1 MRSLKKYMAL
11 GLSMCMLSS
20 SFIVST
26 PLTSFAKTS
35 SKKDDD
41 KDYTIGSASWDDSE
55 RALATWDEP
64 NDKTT
69 YKVRLYRGERAIGNW
84 ITTSSTHYDFTK
96 AIVEKGKGSYK
107 FKVYSTKGKQSDTTA
122 ESDLLDVD
130 ADTLKTYKDKKPMP
144 NNGTNGNNNGNNNNN
159 AGANAPGNLKTDSAA
174 DPAKGPGI
182 GLKKGGNTAPNN
194 AGPGITQN
202 NNNHSNN
209 SNNNATGNVLNSA
222 INVAA
227 GHNGWNQ
234 IGADWWYKDD
244 NGTAVQN
251 GWKLVHNLWY
261 YFQGDGV
268 MKKGWYQNKFGQW
281 FYLKP
286 SNGDMARGWRE
297 IDGKWYFFDKDN
309 GNMLVNTTTPDGY
322 KVDASGVWVK

>member
-130 ADTLKTYKDKKPMP
+130 ADTLKTYKDKKPMT

-159 AGANAPGNLKTDSAA
+159 AGANAPFRK
-174 DPAKGPGI
+174 
-182 GLKKGGNTAPNN
+182 
-194 AGPGITQN
+194 
-202 NNNHSNN
+202 
-209 SNNNATGNVLNSA
+209 
-222 INVAA
+222 
-227 GHNGWNQ
+227 
-234 IGADWWYKDD
+234 
-244 NGTAVQN
+244 
-251 GWKLVHNLWY
+251 
-261 YFQGDGV
+261 
-268 MKKGWYQNKFGQW
+268 
-281 FYLKP
+281 
-286 SNGDMARGWRE
+286 
-297 IDGKWYFFDKDN
+297 
-309 GNMLVNTTTPDGY
+309 
-322 KVDASGVWVK
+322 